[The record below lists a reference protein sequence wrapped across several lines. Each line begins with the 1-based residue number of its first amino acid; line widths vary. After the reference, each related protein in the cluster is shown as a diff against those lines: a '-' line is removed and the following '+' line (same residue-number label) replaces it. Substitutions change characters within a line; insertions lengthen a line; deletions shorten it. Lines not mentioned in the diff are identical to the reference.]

1 MTDTE
6 STNETETSE
15 STEGTNATTTNPV
28 TTTEPAK
35 TTRSRLTG
43 TRTRKP
49 KAETSAAVAAVP
61 TPAKPTVEDE
71 EGDGEE
77 SDETLSG
84 AGTSFAD
91 SGVVV
96 ALRWACHLEGDKLIP
111 GCEITADEGEPG
123 LTESEAAER
132 YKQRQGIYSTPHRIV
147 CQPLE

>member
-49 KAETSAAVAAVP
+49 KAETAAAAVP

-71 EGDGEE
+71 EGEGEE